1 MQVSFDIDANGL
13 LQVSAT
19 DRTTG
24 RQQSVSIQGGTN
36 LSEEEI
42 NRLLLEAEQKA
53 AEDRRKRSEIDR
65 RNRAQT
71 LVSQAERRL
80 RDAALEL
87 GPYGAERQQRSVELA
102 LRDVQDLLRSGDT
115 AELELAVSQLQEAL
129 FGLNRRLLSERRAE
143 AGPLQGIK
151 NTLGS
156 LRDELFAD
164 DDWDDWDR
172 DGRSDPWASPAR
184 RPGGSGL
191 RAAATKPVTTPAGM
205 PPPHPP
211 TGWGAAVCPAAASA
225 WRDPSAH
232 QKPSP
237 AWRRAADPGAPGS
250 APPATL
256 SVTGATKRSAMAAS
270 KTSERGASRIRVPRG
285 LALARVAG
293 TAKVAATATAGT
305 GIPATLARV
314 AAGPPRSPTP
324 VGSG

>member
-1 MQVSFDIDANGL
+1 VQVSFDIDANGL
-13 LQVSAT
+13 LQVAAT

-42 NRLLLEAEQKA
+42 NRLLEEAEQKA
-53 AEDRRKRSEIDR
+53 VEDRRKRSEIDR

-102 LRDVQDLLRSGDT
+102 LRDVQDLLRSEDT

-129 FGLNRRLLSERRAE
+129 FGLNRRLMSERRAE

-164 DDWDDWDR
+164 DDYDEWDR
-172 DGRSDPWASPAR
+172 DGRSDPWGSSPRRPPAERGEGYRYETRYDSRWDAPASPSYGLGGAGSSSGGDRLEGAARGWRTGEGDAVPRRRYGPDRASEGESDGAWNRGSDAALR
-184 RPGGSGL
+184 RPS
-191 RAAATKPVTTPAGM
+191 
-205 PPPHPP
+205 PPFQPEPD
-211 TGWGAAVCPAAASA
+211 
-225 WRDPSAH
+225 DPWS
-232 QKPSP
+232 
-237 AWRRAADPGAPGS
+237 DG
-250 APPATL
+250 
-256 SVTGATKRSAMAAS
+256 
-270 KTSERGASRIRVPRG
+270 
-285 LALARVAG
+285 
-293 TAKVAATATAGT
+293 
-305 GIPATLARV
+305 
-314 AAGPPRSPTP
+314 
-324 VGSG
+324 